1 MTEEN
6 SPLFTT
12 SIENQEE
19 NNRLIER
26 LYEVVDPET
35 VFSKPQKAGDY
46 TLITASE
53 IVVGLGS
60 GYGYGSGSFTPSVD
74 EETGDEKDVEIEIHA
89 GSGTGG
95 VGGGGGMSSGRPVA
109 VISVGPDGVAVH
121 PVIDRTKLGI
131 AILSTVGSMF
141 LAISRYRYMTI
152 NRKNK

>member
-6 SPLFTT
+6 SPMFTT
-12 SIENQEE
+12 SIKNQED

-35 VFSKPQKAGDY
+35 VFSKPRKSGDY

-60 GYGYGSGSFTPSVD
+60 GYGYGSGSFAPPTD
-74 EETGDEKDVEIEIHA
+74 EQAGDEQDVEIEIQA
-89 GSGTGG
+89 GSGSGG
-95 VGGGGGMSSGRPVA
+95 GGGGGGMASGRPVA

-131 AILSTVGSMF
+131 ALLSAVGSMF
-141 LAISRYRYMTI
+141 LAVSRF
-152 NRKNK
+152 KK